1 MLLKLSKVLT
11 SILCCL
17 IFSVTNTTVHQTMIK
32 KKDSSKAHEHG
43 HEFQYFDGMR
53 QLIGKSMHHL

>member
-1 MLLKLSKVLT
+1 
-11 SILCCL
+11 
-17 IFSVTNTTVHQTMIK
+17 MIK